1 MERRVGNFPPRKDTQ
16 RVPAM
21 TTHPTDPVHQV
32 QRDLAA
38 WHATHPDATLAE
50 IEAAVEEQ
58 LEQLRAQLI
67 DERTEAGGR
76 EGHPLCRKCGTA
88 MVPRTTTKRTLIL
101 RGDRSLDVERSYVVC
116 PSCGVGLSPWMS
128 G

>member
-1 MERRVGNFPPRKDTQ
+1 
-16 RVPAM
+16 M

-58 LEQLRAQLI
+58 LNRVRAQLI
-67 DERTEAGGR
+67 EERTEAGVR
-76 EGHPLCRKCGTA
+76 EGHPVCRKCGTT
-88 MVPRTTTKRTLIL
+88 MEPRARTKRTLVL
-101 RGDRSLDVERSYVVC
+101 RGDEPLDVERSYVVC
-116 PSCGVGLSPWMS
+116 PSCGEGLFPP